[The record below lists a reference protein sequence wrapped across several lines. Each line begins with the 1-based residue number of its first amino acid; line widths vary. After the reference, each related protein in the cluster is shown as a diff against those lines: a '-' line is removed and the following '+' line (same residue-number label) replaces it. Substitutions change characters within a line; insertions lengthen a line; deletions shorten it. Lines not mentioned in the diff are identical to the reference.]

1 MSDTATPEAA
11 PTSDPVA
18 AIPEVGGGDAGDFSF
33 EAALEASINAVDEPA
48 AEEAPVQVEETQKEE
63 AAPEAEATTE
73 ATEATEATEET
84 KPEAEAT
91 DPEDGSHDLLDSL
104 DADVGDDWTPKASSA
119 FQRLKT
125 ELKAERVERET
136 LTQRAKE
143 AEAKVAEL
151 EGVVGSETVETL
163 QNRVQEYENQQLLT
177 NLEQTDA
184 FKEAVMVPLEQI
196 FSGVESLAERHGVDY
211 ESLVDAM
218 TIEDATQQ
226 EEVVAEL
233 MATAS
238 DRDKA
243 VFYRL
248 AAEIEPILERRD
260 NLRANSAD
268 ALHEANLVA
277 EERNKIAL
285 ADKAAQRVDVTKN
298 VTQRIKDKV
307 PFLSGFE
314 GLDLETIQKEAAD
327 VDPTVVHSVDF
338 AYQAVAARLLPSMV
352 KEYASSQKLI
362 EELTKQ
368 LASYEDAEPKLSGG
382 TNSAPLA
389 GSSSKGGDFASSIE
403 SILGGN

>member
-1 MSDTATPEAA
+1 MSDTAPAPESA
-11 PTSDPVA
+11 PADPVA
-18 AIPEVGGGDAGDFSF
+18 AIPEVDGGESADFSF

-48 AEEAPVQVEETQKEE
+48 EEAPVQEEEPATEE
-63 AAPEAEATTE
+63 STPEAEATEETPE
-73 ATEATEATEET
+73 ATKEESTEET
-84 KPEAEAT
+84 
-91 DPEDGSHDLLDSL
+91 SDLLDSL

-125 ELKAERVERET
+125 ELKSERVERES

-151 EGVVGSETVETL
+151 EGVVGNETVETL
-163 QNRVQEYENQQLLT
+163 QQRVQEYENQQMLT
-177 NLEQTDA
+177 SLEQTDA
-184 FKEAVMVPLEQI
+184 YNEAVMQPLEQI
-196 FSGVESLAERHGVDY
+196 FTGVEKLAEAHGVDY

-218 TIEDATQQ
+218 TIEDAAQQ

-248 AAEIEPILERRD
+248 AAEIDPILQRRD
-260 NLRANSAD
+260 NLRSNAD
-268 ALHEANLVA
+268 EALREANLVS
-277 EERNKIAL
+277 EEREKIAL
-285 ADKAAQRVDVTKN
+285 ADRAAQRVEVTKN

-314 GLDLETIQKEAAD
+314 GLDLEGIQKEAAD

-362 EELTKQ
+362 EELTSK

-389 GSSSKGGDFASSIE
+389 GSASKSGDFASSIE
-403 SILGGN
+403 SILGGQ

>member
-1 MSDTATPEAA
+1 MSDTAPAPESA
-11 PTSDPVA
+11 PADPVA
-18 AIPEVGGGDAGDFSF
+18 AIPEVDGGESADFSF

-48 AEEAPVQVEETQKEE
+48 EEAPVQEE
-63 AAPEAEATTE
+63 APATEESTPEAEATEETPE
-73 ATEATEATEET
+73 ATKEESTEET
-84 KPEAEAT
+84 
-91 DPEDGSHDLLDSL
+91 SDLLDSL

-125 ELKAERVERET
+125 ELKSERVERES

-163 QNRVQEYENQQLLT
+163 QQRVQEYENQQMLT
-177 NLEQTDA
+177 SLEQTDA
-184 FKEAVMVPLEQI
+184 YNEAVMQPLEQI
-196 FSGVESLAERHGVDY
+196 FTGVERLAEAHGVDY

-218 TIEDATQQ
+218 TIEDAAQQ

-248 AAEIEPILERRD
+248 AAEIDPILQRRD
-260 NLRANSAD
+260 NLRANVD
-268 ALHEANLVA
+268 EALREANLVS
-277 EERNKIAL
+277 EEREKIAL
-285 ADKAAQRVDVTKN
+285 ADRAAQRVEVTKN

-314 GLDLETIQKEAAD
+314 GLDLEGIQKEAAD

-362 EELTKQ
+362 EELTSK

-389 GSSSKGGDFASSIE
+389 GSASNSGDFASSIE
-403 SILGGN
+403 SILGGQ

>member
-1 MSDTATPEAA
+1 MSDTAPAPESA
-11 PTSDPVA
+11 PADPVA
-18 AIPEVGGGDAGDFSF
+18 AIPEVDGGESADFSF

-48 AEEAPVQVEETQKEE
+48 EEETVQEE
-63 AAPEAEATTE
+63 EPATEESTPEAEATEETPE
-73 ATEATEATEET
+73 ATKEESTEET
-84 KPEAEAT
+84 
-91 DPEDGSHDLLDSL
+91 SDLLDSL

-125 ELKAERVERET
+125 ELKSERVERES

-163 QNRVQEYENQQLLT
+163 QQRVQEYENQQMLT
-177 NLEQTDA
+177 SLEQTNAYHDA
-184 FKEAVMVPLEQI
+184 VVGPLEKI
-196 FSGVESLAERHGVDY
+196 FTHVESLADAHGIDY

-218 TIEDATQQ
+218 TVEDGGEQ
-226 EEVVAEL
+226 EEIIAEL
-233 MATAS
+233 MVGAS

-260 NLRANSAD
+260 NLHNNAEA
-268 ALHEANLVA
+268 ALKEASLLS
-277 EERNKIAL
+277 EEQNKIAL
-285 ADKAAQRVDVTKN
+285 ADRAAQRVEVTKN

-314 GLDLETIQKEAAD
+314 GLDLEGIQKEAAD

-362 EELTKQ
+362 EELTSK

-389 GSSSKGGDFASSIE
+389 GSASKSGDFASSIE
-403 SILGGN
+403 SILGGQ

>member
-1 MSDTATPEAA
+1 MSDTATTEAT

-18 AIPEVGGGDAGDFSF
+18 AIPDTGGGDAGDFSF
-33 EAALEASINAVDEPA
+33 EAALEASINAVDAPV
-48 AEEAPVQVEETQKEE
+48 EEAPAEQVEEPKKEE
-63 AAPEAEATTE
+63 TAPA
-73 ATEATEATEET
+73 EATEEA
-84 KPEAEAT
+84 KPEAEAEAT
-91 DPEDGSHDLLDSL
+91 DPEDGSNDLLDSL
-104 DADVGDDWTPKASSA
+104 DADVGDDWTPKASAA

-125 ELKAERVERET
+125 ELKSERVERET
-136 LTQRAKE
+136 VLQRAKE

-163 QNRVQEYENQQLLT
+163 QQRVQEYENQQLLT

-184 FKEAVMVPLEQI
+184 YKEAVMTPLENVFTQ
-196 FSGVESLAERHGVDY
+196 VEKLASDHGIDY

-218 TIEDATQQ
+218 TIEDTTRQ

-248 AAEIEPILERRD
+248 AAEVDPILQRRD
-260 NLRANSAD
+260 NLRNNAEE
-268 ALHEANLVA
+268 ALNEANLVA
-277 EERNKIAL
+277 EERNKITL
-285 ADKAAQRVDVTKN
+285 AEKAAQRVDVTKN

-307 PFLSGFE
+307 PFLAGFE

-352 KEYASSQKLI
+352 KEYASSQKLV

-382 TNSAPLA
+382 TNSASLA
-389 GSSSKGGDFASSIE
+389 GSPAGNGDFASTIE
-403 SILGGN
+403 SLLAG

>member
-1 MSDTATPEAA
+1 MSDTATPEAT

-48 AEEAPVQVEETQKEE
+48 VEETPAAEEAPAVEETKKEE
-63 AAPEAEATTE
+63 SAETEQAAEESTKTE
-73 ATEATEATEET
+73 GEEKTEE
-84 KPEAEAT
+84 
-91 DPEDGSHDLLDSL
+91 SNDLLDSL

-125 ELKAERVERET
+125 ELKSERAERET

-163 QNRVQEYENQQLLT
+163 QQRVQEYENAQMVT
-177 NLEQTDA
+177 NLEQTTAYHDA
-184 FKEAVMVPLEQI
+184 VIHPLEQV
-196 FSGVESLAERHGVDY
+196 FTAVEKLADTHGIEY
-211 ESLVDAM
+211 SELVEAM
-218 TIEDATQQ
+218 TMEDPTEQ
-226 EEVVAEL
+226 ENAVAEL

-238 DRDKA
+238 DRDRA
-243 VFYRL
+243 IFYRL
-248 AAEIEPILERRD
+248 ASEIDPILQRRD
-260 NLRANSAD
+260 NLRANAEE
-268 ALHEANLVA
+268 ALKEAELVN
-277 EERNKIAL
+277 EERNKITL
-285 ADKAAQRVDVTKN
+285 AEKAAERVDVTKN

-314 GLDLETIQKEAAD
+314 GLDLDTIQKEAAD

-382 TNSAPLA
+382 TNSASLA
-389 GSSSKGGDFASSIE
+389 GSASSSGDFASSIE
-403 SILGGN
+403 SILGGQ

>member
-1 MSDTATPEAA
+1 MSDTATPEVAA
-11 PTSDPVA
+11 DPIA
-18 AIPEVGGGDAGDFSF
+18 AIPDTGAADTGDFSF
-33 EAALEASINAVDEPA
+33 EAALEASINAVDAPV
-48 AEEAPVQVEETQKEE
+48 EEAPAEQVEEPKKEE
-63 AAPEAEATTE
+63 TAPAETTE
-73 ATEATEATEET
+73 ATEEA
-84 KPEAEAT
+84 KPEAEAEAT
-91 DPEDGSHDLLDSL
+91 DPEDGSNDLLDSL
-104 DADVGDDWTPKASSA
+104 DADVGDDWTPKASAA

-125 ELKAERVERET
+125 ELKSERVERET
-136 LTQRAKE
+136 LTQRARE
-143 AEAKVAEL
+143 AEAKIAEL

-163 QNRVQEYENQQLLT
+163 QQRVQEYENQQLLT

-184 FKEAVMVPLEQI
+184 YHDAVISPLEKI
-196 FSGVESLAERHGVDY
+196 FSHVENLADAHGVDY
-211 ESLVDAM
+211 EALVDAM
-218 TIEDATQQ
+218 TIEDGTEQ
-226 EEVVAEL
+226 EARVAEL
-233 MATAS
+233 MASAS

-260 NLRANSAD
+260 TLHNNAD
-268 ALHEANLVA
+268 AALKEANLLSD
-277 EERNKIAL
+277 ERNKITL
-285 ADKAAQRVDVTKN
+285 AEKAAQRVDVTKN

-307 PFLSGFE
+307 PFLAGFE

-382 TNSAPLA
+382 TNSASLA
-389 GSSSKGGDFASSIE
+389 GSPAGNGDFASTIE
-403 SILGGN
+403 SLLAG

>member
-1 MSDTATPEAA
+1 MSDTATPEAT

-48 AEEAPVQVEETQKEE
+48 VEETPAAEEAPVVEETKKEE
-63 AAPEAEATTE
+63 SAETEPAAEKSTE
-73 ATEATEATEET
+73 TEGEEKTEE
-84 KPEAEAT
+84 
-91 DPEDGSHDLLDSL
+91 SNDLLDSL

-125 ELKAERVERET
+125 ELKSERAERET

-163 QNRVQEYENQQLLT
+163 QQRVQEYENAQMVT
-177 NLEQTDA
+177 NLEQTTAYHDA
-184 FKEAVMVPLEQI
+184 VIQPLEQV
-196 FSGVESLAERHGVDY
+196 FTEVEKLADTHGIEY
-211 ESLVDAM
+211 SELVEAM
-218 TIEDATQQ
+218 TMEDPTEQ
-226 EEVVAEL
+226 ENAVAEL
-233 MATAS
+233 MVTAS
-238 DRDKA
+238 DRDRA
-243 VFYRL
+243 IFYRL
-248 AAEIEPILERRD
+248 ASEIDPILQRRD
-260 NLRANSAD
+260 NLRSNAEE
-268 ALHEANLVA
+268 ALKEAELVN
-277 EERNKIAL
+277 EERNKITL
-285 ADKAAQRVDVTKN
+285 AEKAAERVDVTKN

-314 GLDLETIQKEAAD
+314 GLDLDTIQKEAAD

-382 TNSAPLA
+382 TNSASLA
-389 GSSSKGGDFASSIE
+389 GSASSSGDFASSIE
-403 SILGGN
+403 SLLAGS

>member
-18 AIPEVGGGDAGDFSF
+18 TIPDTGGDAGDFSF
-33 EAALEASINAVDEPA
+33 EAALEASINAVEAPAEETPA
-48 AEEAPVQVEETQKEE
+48 AEEAPVVEETKKEE
-63 AAPEAEATTE
+63 SAETEPAAEESTE
-73 ATEATEATEET
+73 TEGEEKTEDTN
-84 KPEAEAT
+84 
-91 DPEDGSHDLLDSL
+91 DLLDAL
-104 DADVGDDWTPKASSA
+104 DADVGDDWTPKASAA

-125 ELKAERVERET
+125 ELKSERVERET

-163 QNRVQEYENQQLLT
+163 QQRVQEYENAQMVT

-184 FKEAVMVPLEQI
+184 FKEAVMRPLEDL
-196 FSGVESLAERHGVDY
+196 FSQVEKLAEVHSVDY

-218 TIEDATQQ
+218 TIEDATRQ

-248 AAEIEPILERRD
+248 AAEIDPILQRRD
-260 NLRANSAD
+260 NLRSNAEE
-268 ALHEANLVA
+268 ALNEANLVA
-277 EERNKIAL
+277 EERNKITL
-285 ADKAAQRVDVTKN
+285 AEKASQRVDVTKN

-314 GLDLETIQKEAAD
+314 GLDLEAIQKEAAD

-389 GSSSKGGDFASSIE
+389 GSASSSGDFASSIE
-403 SILGGN
+403 SLLAGS

>member
-11 PTSDPVA
+11 LTSDPVA
-18 AIPEVGGGDAGDFSF
+18 AIPDTGGGEAGDFSF
-33 EAALEASINAVDEPA
+33 EAALEASINAVDEPVVEETPA
-48 AEEAPVQVEETQKEE
+48 AEEAPAVEETKKEE
-63 AAPEAEATTE
+63 SAETEPAAEESTE
-73 ATEATEATEET
+73 TEGEEKTE
-84 KPEAEAT
+84 
-91 DPEDGSHDLLDSL
+91 DSNDLLDSL

-125 ELKAERVERET
+125 ELKSERVERET

-163 QNRVQEYENQQLLT
+163 QQRVQEYENAQMVT

-184 FKEAVMVPLEQI
+184 YKAAVIEPLEQI
-196 FSGVESLAERHGVDY
+196 FTQVEKLADTHGIEYSD
-211 ESLVDAM
+211 LVEAM
-218 TIEDATQQ
+218 TMEDQTEQ
-226 EEVVAEL
+226 ENAVAEL

-248 AAEIEPILERRD
+248 AAEIDPVLQRRD
-260 NLRANSAD
+260 GLRN
-268 ALHEANLVA
+268 NA
-277 EERNKIAL
+277 EEALKEAELVKEERHKIEL
-285 ADKAAQRVDVTKN
+285 AEKASQRVDVTKN

-314 GLDLETIQKEAAD
+314 GLDLEAIQKEAAD

-389 GSSSKGGDFASSIE
+389 GSASSSGDFASSIE
-403 SILGGN
+403 SLLAGS

>member
-1 MSDTATPEAA
+1 MSDTATPEVAA
-11 PTSDPVA
+11 DPIA
-18 AIPEVGGGDAGDFSF
+18 AIPDTGAADTGDFSF
-33 EAALEASINAVDEPA
+33 EAALEASINAVDAPV
-48 AEEAPVQVEETQKEE
+48 EEAPAEQVEEPKKEE
-63 AAPEAEATTE
+63 TAPAETTEEAKPEAEA
-73 ATEATEATEET
+73 
-84 KPEAEAT
+84 EAEAT
-91 DPEDGSHDLLDSL
+91 DPEDGSNDLLDSL
-104 DADVGDDWTPKASSA
+104 DADVGDDWTPKASAA

-125 ELKAERVERET
+125 ELKSERVERET
-136 LTQRAKE
+136 LTQRARE
-143 AEAKVAEL
+143 AEAKIAEL

-163 QNRVQEYENQQLLT
+163 QQRVQEYENQQLLT

-184 FKEAVMVPLEQI
+184 YKEAIMTPLENVFTQ
-196 FSGVESLAERHGVDY
+196 VEKLASDHGIDY

-218 TIEDATQQ
+218 TIEDTTRQ

-248 AAEIEPILERRD
+248 AAEVDPILQRRD
-260 NLRANSAD
+260 NLRANAGE
-268 ALHEANLVA
+268 ALREAELVSEEKAKANLA
-277 EERNKIAL
+277 EQ
-285 ADKAAQRVDVTKN
+285 AAQRVDVTKN

-307 PFLSGFE
+307 PFLAGFE

-382 TNSAPLA
+382 TNSASLA
-389 GSSSKGGDFASSIE
+389 GSPAGNGDFASTIE
-403 SILGGN
+403 SLLAG

>member
-1 MSDTATPEAA
+1 MSDTAPAPESA
-11 PTSDPVA
+11 PADPVA
-18 AIPEVGGGDAGDFSF
+18 AIPEVDGGESADFSF

-48 AEEAPVQVEETQKEE
+48 EEAPVQEE
-63 AAPEAEATTE
+63 APATEEPTPEAEATEETPE
-73 ATEATEATEET
+73 ATKEESTEET
-84 KPEAEAT
+84 
-91 DPEDGSHDLLDSL
+91 SDLLDSL

-125 ELKAERVERET
+125 ELKSERVERES

-163 QNRVQEYENQQLLT
+163 QQRVQEYENQQMLT
-177 NLEQTDA
+177 SLEQTDA
-184 FKEAVMVPLEQI
+184 YNEAVMQPLEQI
-196 FSGVESLAERHGVDY
+196 FTGVEKLAEAHGVDY

-218 TIEDATQQ
+218 TIEDAAQQ

-248 AAEIEPILERRD
+248 AAEIDPILQRRD
-260 NLRANSAD
+260 NLRSNAD
-268 ALHEANLVA
+268 EALREANLVS
-277 EERNKIAL
+277 EEREKIAL
-285 ADKAAQRVDVTKN
+285 ADRAAQRVEVTKN

-314 GLDLETIQKEAAD
+314 GLDLEGIQKEAAD

-362 EELTKQ
+362 EELTSK

-389 GSSSKGGDFASSIE
+389 GSASNSGDFASSIE
-403 SILGGN
+403 SILGGQ

>member
-1 MSDTATPEAA
+1 MSDTATPEAT

-48 AEEAPVQVEETQKEE
+48 VEETPAAEEAPAVEETKKEE
-63 AAPEAEATTE
+63 SAETEPAAEESTE
-73 ATEATEATEET
+73 TEGEEKTEE
-84 KPEAEAT
+84 
-91 DPEDGSHDLLDSL
+91 SNDLLDSL

-125 ELKAERVERET
+125 ELKSERAERET

-163 QNRVQEYENQQLLT
+163 QQRVQEYENQQMLT
-177 NLEQTDA
+177 NLEQTSAYHDA
-184 FKEAVMVPLEQI
+184 VIAPLENI
-196 FSGVESLAERHGVDY
+196 FSHVEALADAQGVEYDA
-211 ESLVDAM
+211 LVDAM
-218 TIEDATQQ
+218 TIENGEEQ
-226 EEVVAEL
+226 EARVAEL
-233 MATAS
+233 MVNAS

-248 AAEIEPILERRD
+248 SAEIEPILERRD
-260 NLRANSAD
+260 NLHGNAEA
-268 ALHEANLVA
+268 ALKEASLLS
-277 EERNKIAL
+277 EERHKIEL
-285 ADKAAQRVDVTKN
+285 AEKAAERVDVTKN

-314 GLDLETIQKEAAD
+314 GLDLDTIQKEAAD

-382 TNSAPLA
+382 TNSASLA
-389 GSSSKGGDFASSIE
+389 GSASGDTSFASSIE
-403 SILGGN
+403 SILGG

>member
-1 MSDTATPEAA
+1 MSDTAPAPESA
-11 PTSDPVA
+11 PADPVA
-18 AIPEVGGGDAGDFSF
+18 AIPEVDGGESADFSF

-48 AEEAPVQVEETQKEE
+48 EEAPVQETVQEEEPATEE
-63 AAPEAEATTE
+63 STPEAEATEETPE
-73 ATEATEATEET
+73 ATKEESTEET
-84 KPEAEAT
+84 
-91 DPEDGSHDLLDSL
+91 SDLLDSL

-125 ELKAERVERET
+125 ELKSERVERES

-151 EGVVGSETVETL
+151 EGVVGNETVETL
-163 QNRVQEYENQQLLT
+163 QQRVQEYENQQMLT
-177 NLEQTDA
+177 SLEQTDA
-184 FKEAVMVPLEQI
+184 YNEAVMQPLEQI
-196 FSGVESLAERHGVDY
+196 FTGVEKLAEAHGVDY

-218 TIEDATQQ
+218 TIEDAAQQ

-248 AAEIEPILERRD
+248 AAEIDPILQRRD
-260 NLRANSAD
+260 NLRSNAD
-268 ALHEANLVA
+268 EALREANLVS
-277 EERNKIAL
+277 EEREKIAL
-285 ADKAAQRVDVTKN
+285 ADRAAQRVEVTKN

-314 GLDLETIQKEAAD
+314 GLDLEGIQKEAAD

-362 EELTKQ
+362 EELTSK

-389 GSSSKGGDFASSIE
+389 GSASNSGDFASSIE
-403 SILGGN
+403 SILGGQ

>member
-1 MSDTATPEAA
+1 MSDTATPEAT

-18 AIPEVGGGDAGDFSF
+18 AIPDTGGDAGDFSF
-33 EAALEASINAVDEPA
+33 EAALEASINAVDEPVVEETPA
-48 AEEAPVQVEETQKEE
+48 AEEAPAVEETKKEE
-63 AAPEAEATTE
+63 SAETEPAAEESTE
-73 ATEATEATEET
+73 TETESEEKTE
-84 KPEAEAT
+84 
-91 DPEDGSHDLLDSL
+91 DSNDLLDSL
-104 DADVGDDWTPKASSA
+104 DADVGDDWTPKASAA

-125 ELKAERVERET
+125 ELKSERVERET

-163 QNRVQEYENQQLLT
+163 QQRVQEYENAQMVT

-184 FKEAVMVPLEQI
+184 YKAAVIEPLEQI
-196 FSGVESLAERHGVDY
+196 FTQVEKLADTHGIEYSD
-211 ESLVDAM
+211 LVEAM
-218 TIEDATQQ
+218 TMEDQTEQ
-226 EEVVAEL
+226 ENAVAEL

-248 AAEIEPILERRD
+248 AAEIDPVLQRRD
-260 NLRANSAD
+260 GLRN
-268 ALHEANLVA
+268 NA
-277 EERNKIAL
+277 EEALKEAELVKEERHKIEL
-285 ADKAAQRVDVTKN
+285 AEKAAQRVDVTKN

-314 GLDLETIQKEAAD
+314 GLDLDAIQKEAAD

-389 GSSSKGGDFASSIE
+389 GSASSSGDFASSIE
-403 SILGGN
+403 SLLAGS

>member
-1 MSDTATPEAA
+1 MSDTAPAPESA
-11 PTSDPVA
+11 PADPVA
-18 AIPEVGGGDAGDFSF
+18 AIPEVDGGESADFSF

-48 AEEAPVQVEETQKEE
+48 EEETVQEDVKETAQE
-63 AAPEAEATTE
+63 DVQETVQEE
-73 ATEATEATEET
+73 STEET
-84 KPEAEAT
+84 KEEST
-91 DPEDGSHDLLDSL
+91 EENKEESTEDTSDLLDSL

-119 FQRLKT
+119 FQRIKAELKT
-125 ELKAERVERET
+125 ERAERET
-136 LTQRAKE
+136 LIQRAKE

-151 EGVVGSETVETL
+151 EGVVGNETVETL
-163 QNRVQEYENQQLLT
+163 QQRVQEYENAQMLT
-177 NLEQTDA
+177 NLEQTTA
-184 FKEAVMVPLEQI
+184 YNEAVMQPLEQI
-196 FSGVESLAERHGVDY
+196 FTGVERLAEQHGIDY
-211 ESLVDAM
+211 EQLVDAM
-218 TIEDATQQ
+218 TIEDASQQ

-248 AAEIEPILERRD
+248 AAEVEPILERRD
-260 NLRANSAD
+260 NLRANAAD
-268 ALHEANLVA
+268 ALREAELVS
-277 EERNKIAL
+277 EERQKIEL
-285 ADKAAQRVDVTKN
+285 ADRAAQRVEVTKN

-314 GLDLETIQKEAAD
+314 GLDLDGIQKEAAD

-362 EELTKQ
+362 EELTSK

-389 GSSSKGGDFASSIE
+389 GSASSSGDFASSIE
-403 SILGGN
+403 SILGGQ

>member
-1 MSDTATPEAA
+1 MSDTAPAPESA
-11 PTSDPVA
+11 PADPVA
-18 AIPEVGGGDAGDFSF
+18 AIPEVDGGESADFSF

-48 AEEAPVQVEETQKEE
+48 EEAPVQEE
-63 AAPEAEATTE
+63 APATEEPTPEAEATEETPE
-73 ATEATEATEET
+73 ATKEESTEET
-84 KPEAEAT
+84 
-91 DPEDGSHDLLDSL
+91 SDLLDSL

-125 ELKAERVERET
+125 ELKSERVERES

-163 QNRVQEYENQQLLT
+163 QQRVQEYENQQMLT
-177 NLEQTDA
+177 SLEQTDA
-184 FKEAVMVPLEQI
+184 YNEAVMQPLEQI
-196 FSGVESLAERHGVDY
+196 FTGVEKLAEAHGVDY

-218 TIEDATQQ
+218 TIEDAAQQ

-248 AAEIEPILERRD
+248 AAEIDPILQRRD
-260 NLRANSAD
+260 NLRSNAD
-268 ALHEANLVA
+268 EALREANLVS
-277 EERNKIAL
+277 EEREKIAL
-285 ADKAAQRVDVTKN
+285 ADRAAQRVEVTKN

-314 GLDLETIQKEAAD
+314 GLDLEGIQKEAAD

-362 EELTKQ
+362 EELTSK

-389 GSSSKGGDFASSIE
+389 GSASKSGDFASSIE
-403 SILGGN
+403 SILGGQ

>member
-1 MSDTATPEAA
+1 MSDTAPAPESA
-11 PTSDPVA
+11 PADPVA
-18 AIPEVGGGDAGDFSF
+18 AIPEVDGGESADFSF

-48 AEEAPVQVEETQKEE
+48 EEAPVQEEEPATEE
-63 AAPEAEATTE
+63 STPEAEATEETPE
-73 ATEATEATEET
+73 ATKEESTEET
-84 KPEAEAT
+84 
-91 DPEDGSHDLLDSL
+91 SDLLDSL

-125 ELKAERVERET
+125 ELKSERVERES

-151 EGVVGSETVETL
+151 EGVVGNETVETL
-163 QNRVQEYENQQLLT
+163 QQRVQEYENQQMLT
-177 NLEQTDA
+177 SLEQTDA
-184 FKEAVMVPLEQI
+184 YNEAVMQPLEQI
-196 FSGVESLAERHGVDY
+196 FTGVEKLAEAHGVDY
-211 ESLVDAM
+211 EDLVDAM
-218 TIEDATQQ
+218 TIEDAAQQ

-248 AAEIEPILERRD
+248 AAEIDPILQRRD
-260 NLRANSAD
+260 NLRSNAD
-268 ALHEANLVA
+268 EALREANLVS
-277 EERNKIAL
+277 EEREKIAL
-285 ADKAAQRVDVTKN
+285 ADRAAQRVEVTKN

-314 GLDLETIQKEAAD
+314 GLDLEGIQKEAAD

-362 EELTKQ
+362 EELTSK

-389 GSSSKGGDFASSIE
+389 GSASKSGDFASSIE
-403 SILGGN
+403 SILGGQ

>member
-1 MSDTATPEAA
+1 MSDTATPEAT

-48 AEEAPVQVEETQKEE
+48 VEETPAAEEAPAVEETKKEE
-63 AAPEAEATTE
+63 SAETEPAAEESTKTE
-73 ATEATEATEET
+73 GEEKTEE
-84 KPEAEAT
+84 
-91 DPEDGSHDLLDSL
+91 SNDLLDSL

-125 ELKAERVERET
+125 ELKSERAERET

-163 QNRVQEYENQQLLT
+163 QQRVQEYENAQMVT
-177 NLEQTDA
+177 NLEQTTAYHDA
-184 FKEAVMVPLEQI
+184 VIHPLEQV
-196 FSGVESLAERHGVDY
+196 FTAVEKLADTHGIEY
-211 ESLVDAM
+211 SELVEAM
-218 TIEDATQQ
+218 TMEDPTEQ
-226 EEVVAEL
+226 ENAVAEL

-238 DRDKA
+238 DRDRA
-243 VFYRL
+243 IFYRL
-248 AAEIEPILERRD
+248 ASEIDPILQRRD
-260 NLRANSAD
+260 NLRANAEE
-268 ALHEANLVA
+268 ALKEAELVN
-277 EERNKIAL
+277 EERNKITL
-285 ADKAAQRVDVTKN
+285 AEKAAERVDVTKN

-314 GLDLETIQKEAAD
+314 GLDLDTIQKEAAD

-382 TNSAPLA
+382 TNSASLA
-389 GSSSKGGDFASSIE
+389 GSASSSGDFASSIE
-403 SILGGN
+403 SILGGQ

>member
-1 MSDTATPEAA
+1 MSDTAPAPESA
-11 PTSDPVA
+11 PADPVA
-18 AIPEVGGGDAGDFSF
+18 AIPEVDGGESADFSF

-48 AEEAPVQVEETQKEE
+48 EEETVQEE
-63 AAPEAEATTE
+63 EPATEESTPEAEATEETPE
-73 ATEATEATEET
+73 ATKEESTEET
-84 KPEAEAT
+84 
-91 DPEDGSHDLLDSL
+91 SDLLDSL

-125 ELKAERVERET
+125 ELKSERADRET
-136 LTQRAKE
+136 LTQRVKE

-163 QNRVQEYENQQLLT
+163 QQRVQEYENQQMLT
-177 NLEQTDA
+177 SLEQTNAYHDA
-184 FKEAVMVPLEQI
+184 VVGPLEKI
-196 FSGVESLAERHGVDY
+196 FTHVESLADAHGIDY

-218 TIEDATQQ
+218 TVEDGGEQ
-226 EEVVAEL
+226 EEIIAEL
-233 MATAS
+233 MVGAS

-260 NLRANSAD
+260 NLHNNAEA
-268 ALHEANLVA
+268 ALKEASLLS
-277 EERNKIAL
+277 EEQNKIAL
-285 ADKAAQRVDVTKN
+285 ADRAAQRVEVTKN

-314 GLDLETIQKEAAD
+314 GLDLEGIQKEAAD

-362 EELTKQ
+362 EELTSK

-389 GSSSKGGDFASSIE
+389 GSASNSGDFASSIE
-403 SILGGN
+403 SILGGQ

>member
-1 MSDTATPEAA
+1 MSDTATPEAT

-18 AIPEVGGGDAGDFSF
+18 AIPDTGGDAGDFSF
-33 EAALEASINAVDEPA
+33 EAALEASINAVEAP
-48 AEEAPVQVEETQKEE
+48 AEEAPVQESVRVEDPKKEE
-63 AAPEAEATTE
+63 EATPEAEATTE
-73 ATEATEATEET
+73 A
-84 KPEAEAT
+84 EAEST
-91 DPEDGSHDLLDSL
+91 DPEDGSTDPEDGSNDLLDSL

-125 ELKAERVERET
+125 ELKAERVEREA

-163 QNRVQEYENQQLLT
+163 QQRVQEYENQQMLT
-177 NLEQTDA
+177 NLEQTSAYHDA
-184 FKEAVMVPLEQI
+184 VIAPLENI
-196 FSGVESLAERHGVDY
+196 FSHVEALADAQGVEYDA
-211 ESLVDAM
+211 LVDAM
-218 TIEDATQQ
+218 TIENGEEQ
-226 EEVVAEL
+226 EARVAEL
-233 MATAS
+233 MVNAS

-248 AAEIEPILERRD
+248 SAEIEPILERRD
-260 NLRANSAD
+260 NLHHNAEA
-268 ALHEANLVA
+268 ALKEASLLS
-277 EERNKIAL
+277 EERHKIEL
-285 ADKAAQRVDVTKN
+285 AERASQRVDVTKN

-314 GLDLETIQKEAAD
+314 GLDLDAIQKEAAD
-327 VDPTVVHSVDF
+327 VDPSVVHSVDF

-389 GSSSKGGDFASSIE
+389 GSASSSGDFASSIE
-403 SILGGN
+403 SLLAGS

>member
-1 MSDTATPEAA
+1 MSDTAPAPESA
-11 PTSDPVA
+11 PADPVA
-18 AIPEVGGGDAGDFSF
+18 AIPEVDGGESADFSF

-48 AEEAPVQVEETQKEE
+48 EEAPVQETVQEE
-63 AAPEAEATTE
+63 APATEESTPEAEATEETPE
-73 ATEATEATEET
+73 ATKEESTEET
-84 KPEAEAT
+84 
-91 DPEDGSHDLLDSL
+91 SDLLDSL

-125 ELKAERVERET
+125 ELKSERVEREA

-163 QNRVQEYENQQLLT
+163 QQRVQEYENQQMLT
-177 NLEQTDA
+177 SLEQTDA
-184 FKEAVMVPLEQI
+184 YNEAVMQPLEQI
-196 FSGVESLAERHGVDY
+196 FTGVEKLAEAHGVDY

-218 TIEDATQQ
+218 TIEDAAQQ

-248 AAEIEPILERRD
+248 AAEIDPILQRRD
-260 NLRANSAD
+260 NLRSNAD
-268 ALHEANLVA
+268 EALREANLVS
-277 EERNKIAL
+277 EEREKIAL
-285 ADKAAQRVDVTKN
+285 ADRAAQRVEVTKN

-314 GLDLETIQKEAAD
+314 GLDLEGIQKEAAD

-362 EELTKQ
+362 EELTSK

-389 GSSSKGGDFASSIE
+389 GSASKSSDFASSIE
-403 SILGGN
+403 SILGGQ

>member
-1 MSDTATPEAA
+1 MSDTATPEAT

-73 ATEATEATEET
+73 ATEATEET

-125 ELKAERVERET
+125 ELKSERAERET

-163 QNRVQEYENQQLLT
+163 QQRVQEYENAQMVT
-177 NLEQTDA
+177 NLEQTTAYHDA
-184 FKEAVMVPLEQI
+184 VIQPLEQV
-196 FSGVESLAERHGVDY
+196 FTEVEKLADTHGIEY
-211 ESLVDAM
+211 SELVEAM
-218 TIEDATQQ
+218 TMEDPTEQ
-226 EEVVAEL
+226 ENAVAEL

-238 DRDKA
+238 DRDRA
-243 VFYRL
+243 IFYRL
-248 AAEIEPILERRD
+248 ASEIDPILQRRD
-260 NLRANSAD
+260 NLRSNAEE
-268 ALHEANLVA
+268 ALKEAELVN
-277 EERNKIAL
+277 EERNKITL
-285 ADKAAQRVDVTKN
+285 AEKAAQRVDVTKN

-314 GLDLETIQKEAAD
+314 GLDLDTIQKEAAD

-389 GSSSKGGDFASSIE
+389 GSASSSGDFASSIE
-403 SILGGN
+403 SLLSGS

>member
-1 MSDTATPEAA
+1 MSDTATPEVAA
-11 PTSDPVA
+11 DPIA
-18 AIPEVGGGDAGDFSF
+18 AIPDTGAADTGDFSF
-33 EAALEASINAVDEPA
+33 EAALEASINAVDAPV
-48 AEEAPVQVEETQKEE
+48 EEAPAEQVEEPKKEE
-63 AAPEAEATTE
+63 TAPAETTEEAKPEA
-73 ATEATEATEET
+73 
-84 KPEAEAT
+84 EAEAT
-91 DPEDGSHDLLDSL
+91 DPEDGSNDLLDSL
-104 DADVGDDWTPKASSA
+104 DADVGDDWTPKASAA

-125 ELKAERVERET
+125 ELKSERVERET
-136 LTQRAKE
+136 VLQRAKE
-143 AEAKVAEL
+143 AEAKDAEL

-163 QNRVQEYENQQLLT
+163 QQRVQEYENQQLLT

-184 FKEAVMVPLEQI
+184 YKEAVMTPLEAVFTQ
-196 FSGVESLAERHGVDY
+196 VEQLASDHGIDY

-218 TIEDATQQ
+218 TIEDTTRQ

-248 AAEIEPILERRD
+248 AAEVDPILQRRD
-260 NLRANSAD
+260 NLRSNAEE
-268 ALHEANLVA
+268 ALNEANLVA
-277 EERNKIAL
+277 EERNKITL
-285 ADKAAQRVDVTKN
+285 AEKAAQRVDVTKN

-307 PFLSGFE
+307 PFLAGFE

-382 TNSAPLA
+382 TNSASLA
-389 GSSSKGGDFASSIE
+389 GSPAGNGDFASTIE
-403 SILGGN
+403 SLLAG

>member
-1 MSDTATPEAA
+1 MSDTAPAPESA
-11 PTSDPVA
+11 PADPVA
-18 AIPEVGGGDAGDFSF
+18 AIPETDGGESADFSF

-48 AEEAPVQVEETQKEE
+48 EETPVQESVQEEAPTEE
-63 AAPEAEATTE
+63 ATPEAEETKEESAEETTE
-73 ATEATEATEET
+73 ESTEDT
-84 KPEAEAT
+84 
-91 DPEDGSHDLLDSL
+91 SDLLDSL

-119 FQRLKT
+119 FQRIKT
-125 ELKAERVERET
+125 ELKTERAERET
-136 LTQRAKE
+136 ILQRAKE

-151 EGVVGSETVETL
+151 EGVVGNETVETL
-163 QNRVQEYENQQLLT
+163 QQRVQEYENQQMLT
-177 NLEQTDA
+177 SLESTSA
-184 FKEAVMVPLEQI
+184 YNEAVMQPLEQI
-196 FSGVESLAERHGVDY
+196 FTGVEQLAETHGIEY

-218 TIEDATQQ
+218 TIEDAAQQ

-248 AAEIEPILERRD
+248 AAEVEPILQRRD
-260 NLRANSAD
+260 NLRANASE
-268 ALHEANLVA
+268 ALKEAELVA
-277 EERNKIAL
+277 EERQKMEL
-285 ADKAAQRVDVTKN
+285 ADKAAQRVEVTKN

-314 GLDLETIQKEAAD
+314 GLDLDGIQKEASD

-362 EELTKQ
+362 EELTSK

-389 GSSSKGGDFASSIE
+389 GSASSGGDFASSIE
-403 SILGGN
+403 SILGGQ

>member
-18 AIPEVGGGDAGDFSF
+18 AIPDVGGGDAGDFSF

-73 ATEATEATEET
+73 ATDET

-125 ELKAERVERET
+125 ELKTERVERET

-163 QNRVQEYENQQLLT
+163 QQRVQEYENAQMLT

-184 FKEAVMVPLEQI
+184 YHDAVVAPLENI
-196 FSGVESLAERHGVDY
+196 FTHVESLADAHGVDY

-218 TIEDATQQ
+218 TIEDGGEQ
-226 EEVVAEL
+226 EVRVAEL
-233 MATAS
+233 LVDAS

-260 NLRANSAD
+260 NLHNNAD
-268 ALHEANLVA
+268 AALREAALLS
-277 EERNKIAL
+277 EESNKISL
-285 ADKAAQRVDVTKN
+285 AEKAAQRVDVTKN
-298 VTQRIKDKV
+298 VTQRIKEKV

-314 GLDLETIQKEAAD
+314 NLDLDAIQKEAAD

-368 LASYEDAEPKLSGG
+368 LASYEDAEPQLSGG

-389 GSSSKGGDFASSIE
+389 GSASGSGDFASSIE
-403 SILGGN
+403 SLLGGH

>member
-1 MSDTATPEAA
+1 MSDTATPEAT

-48 AEEAPVQVEETQKEE
+48 VEETPAAEEAPAVEETKKEE
-63 AAPEAEATTE
+63 SAETEPAAEASTKTE
-73 ATEATEATEET
+73 GEEKTEE
-84 KPEAEAT
+84 
-91 DPEDGSHDLLDSL
+91 SNDLLDSL

-125 ELKAERVERET
+125 ELKSERAERET

-163 QNRVQEYENQQLLT
+163 QQRVQEYENAQMVT
-177 NLEQTDA
+177 NLEQTTAYHDA
-184 FKEAVMVPLEQI
+184 VIHPLEQV
-196 FSGVESLAERHGVDY
+196 FTAVEKLADTHGIEY
-211 ESLVDAM
+211 SELVEAM
-218 TIEDATQQ
+218 TMEDPTEQ
-226 EEVVAEL
+226 ENAVAEL

-238 DRDKA
+238 DRDRA
-243 VFYRL
+243 IFYRL
-248 AAEIEPILERRD
+248 ASEIDPILQRRD
-260 NLRANSAD
+260 NLRANAEE
-268 ALHEANLVA
+268 ALKEAELVN
-277 EERNKIAL
+277 EERNKITL
-285 ADKAAQRVDVTKN
+285 AEKAAERVDVTKN

-314 GLDLETIQKEAAD
+314 GLDLDTIQKEAAD

-382 TNSAPLA
+382 TNSASLA
-389 GSSSKGGDFASSIE
+389 GSASSSGDFASSIE
-403 SILGGN
+403 SILGGQ

>member
-1 MSDTATPEAA
+1 MSDTATTEAT

-18 AIPEVGGGDAGDFSF
+18 AIPEVGGDAGDFSF
-33 EAALEASINAVDEPA
+33 EAALEASINAVDAP
-48 AEEAPVQVEETQKEE
+48 AEEAPVQESVRVEDPKKEE
-63 AAPEAEATTE
+63 EATPEAEA
-73 ATEATEATEET
+73 
-84 KPEAEAT
+84 EAEAT

-125 ELKAERVERET
+125 ELKSERVEREA

-163 QNRVQEYENQQLLT
+163 QQRVQEYENAQLLT

-184 FKEAVMVPLEQI
+184 YKEAVMAPLENV
-196 FSGVESLAERHGVDY
+196 FSHVEQLASDHGIDY

-218 TIEDATQQ
+218 TIEDATRQ

-248 AAEIEPILERRD
+248 AAEIDPILQRRD
-260 NLRANSAD
+260 NLRNNAAE
-268 ALHEANLVA
+268 ALNEANLVA
-277 EERNKIAL
+277 EERNKISL
-285 ADKAAQRVDVTKN
+285 AEKAAQRVDVTKN

-314 GLDLETIQKEAAD
+314 GLDLEAIQKEAAD

-382 TNSAPLA
+382 TNSASLA
-389 GSSSKGGDFASSIE
+389 GSASSSTDFAASIE
-403 SILGGN
+403 SLLAGS

>member
-1 MSDTATPEAA
+1 MSDTATPEAT

-48 AEEAPVQVEETQKEE
+48 VEETPAAEEAPVVEETKKEE
-63 AAPEAEATTE
+63 SAETEPAAEESTE
-73 ATEATEATEET
+73 TEGEEKTEE
-84 KPEAEAT
+84 
-91 DPEDGSHDLLDSL
+91 SNDLLDSL

-125 ELKAERVERET
+125 ELKSERAERET

-163 QNRVQEYENQQLLT
+163 QQRVQEYENAQMLT

-184 FKEAVMVPLEQI
+184 FKEAVMQPLESL
-196 FSGVESLAERHGVDY
+196 FSQVEKLAEAHSVDY

-218 TIEDATQQ
+218 TIEDATRQ

-248 AAEIEPILERRD
+248 AAEIDPILQRRD
-260 NLRANSAD
+260 NLRGNAEE
-268 ALHEANLVA
+268 ALNEANLVA
-277 EERNKIAL
+277 EERNKIEL
-285 ADKAAQRVDVTKN
+285 AEKAAQRVDVTKN

-314 GLDLETIQKEAAD
+314 GLDLDTIQKEAAD

-382 TNSAPLA
+382 TNSASLA
-389 GSSSKGGDFASSIE
+389 GSASGDTSFASSIE
-403 SILGGN
+403 SILGG

>member
-1 MSDTATPEAA
+1 MSDTAPAPESA
-11 PTSDPVA
+11 PADPVA
-18 AIPEVGGGDAGDFSF
+18 AIPEVDGGEAADFSF

-48 AEEAPVQVEETQKEE
+48 EEETVQETVQEE
-63 AAPEAEATTE
+63 T
-73 ATEATEATEET
+73 ATEET
-84 KPEAEAT
+84 APEGEET
-91 DPEDGSHDLLDSL
+91 KEESTEETKEESTEEGSDLLDSL

-125 ELKAERVERET
+125 ELKSERAERET

-151 EGVVGSETVETL
+151 EGVVGNETVETL
-163 QNRVQEYENQQLLT
+163 QQRVQEYENQQMLT
-177 NLEQTDA
+177 NLEQTSA
-184 FKEAVMVPLEQI
+184 YNEAVLQPLEQI
-196 FSGVESLAERHGVDY
+196 FTGVEKLAEQHGIDY
-211 ESLVDAM
+211 EQLVDAM
-218 TIEDATQQ
+218 TIEDASQQ

-248 AAEIEPILERRD
+248 AAEVEPILERRD
-260 NLRANSAD
+260 NLRANAAD
-268 ALHEANLVA
+268 ALREAELVS
-277 EERNKIAL
+277 EERQKIEL
-285 ADKAAQRVDVTKN
+285 ADRAAQRVEVTKN

-314 GLDLETIQKEAAD
+314 GLDLDGIQKEAAD

-362 EELTKQ
+362 EELTSK

-389 GSSSKGGDFASSIE
+389 GSASSSGDFASSIE
-403 SILGGN
+403 SILGGQ

>member
-1 MSDTATPEAA
+1 MSDTAPEAA
-11 PTSDPVA
+11 LTADPVA
-18 AIPEVGGGDAGDFSF
+18 AIPETGDGGEAADFSF

-48 AEEAPVQVEETQKEE
+48 EEAPVQETVQE
-63 AAPEAEATTE
+63 E
-73 ATEATEATEET
+73 ATEKKEEESTQTTKAESTEESTEET
-84 KPEAEAT
+84 K
-91 DPEDGSHDLLDSL
+91 EDTSDLLDAL

-119 FQRLKT
+119 FQRIKT
-125 ELKAERVERET
+125 ELKNERAERET
-136 LTQRAKE
+136 IIQRAKE

-163 QNRVQEYENQQLLT
+163 QQRVREYENQQMLT
-177 NLEQTDA
+177 SLENTDA
-184 FKEAVMVPLEQI
+184 YNEAVMQPLEQI
-196 FSGVESLAERHGVDY
+196 FTGVERLAEAHGIEY
-211 ESLVDAM
+211 EQLVDAM
-218 TIEDATQQ
+218 TIEDASQQ

-248 AAEIEPILERRD
+248 AAEVEPILHRRD
-260 NLRANSAD
+260 NLRANASD
-268 ALHEANLVA
+268 ALREAELVS
-277 EERNKIAL
+277 EERHKIEL
-285 ADKAAQRVDVTKN
+285 ADRAAQRVEVTKN

-314 GLDLETIQKEAAD
+314 GLDLDGIQKEAAD

-382 TNSAPLA
+382 TNSASLA
-389 GSSSKGGDFASSIE
+389 GSASAGGDFASSIE
-403 SILGGN
+403 SILGGH

>member
-1 MSDTATPEAA
+1 MSDTAPAPESA
-11 PTSDPVA
+11 PADPVA
-18 AIPEVGGGDAGDFSF
+18 AIPEVDGGESADFSF

-48 AEEAPVQVEETQKEE
+48 EEAPVQEE
-63 AAPEAEATTE
+63 APATEEPTPEAEATEETPE
-73 ATEATEATEET
+73 ATKEESTEET
-84 KPEAEAT
+84 
-91 DPEDGSHDLLDSL
+91 SDLLDSL

-125 ELKAERVERET
+125 ELKSERVERES

-163 QNRVQEYENQQLLT
+163 QQRVQEYENQRMLT
-177 NLEQTDA
+177 SLEQTDA
-184 FKEAVMVPLEQI
+184 YNEAVMQPLGQI
-196 FSGVESLAERHGVDY
+196 FTGVEKLAEAHGVDY

-218 TIEDATQQ
+218 TIEDAAQQ

-248 AAEIEPILERRD
+248 AAEIDPILQRRD
-260 NLRANSAD
+260 NLRSNAD
-268 ALHEANLVA
+268 EALREANLVS
-277 EERNKIAL
+277 EEREKIAL
-285 ADKAAQRVDVTKN
+285 ADRAAQRVEVTKN

-314 GLDLETIQKEAAD
+314 GLDLEGIQKEAAD

-362 EELTKQ
+362 EELTSK

-389 GSSSKGGDFASSIE
+389 GSASKSGDFASSIE
-403 SILGGN
+403 SILGGQ

>member
-1 MSDTATPEAA
+1 MSDTATPEVAA
-11 PTSDPVA
+11 DPIA
-18 AIPEVGGGDAGDFSF
+18 AIPDTGAADTGDFSF
-33 EAALEASINAVDEPA
+33 EAALEASINAVDAPV
-48 AEEAPVQVEETQKEE
+48 EEAPAEQVEEPKKEE
-63 AAPEAEATTE
+63 TAPAETTE
-73 ATEATEATEET
+73 EAKPAT
-84 KPEAEAT
+84 PEAEAT
-91 DPEDGSHDLLDSL
+91 DPEDGSNDLLDSL
-104 DADVGDDWTPKASSA
+104 DADVGDDWTPKASAA

-125 ELKAERVERET
+125 ELKSERVERET

-163 QNRVQEYENQQLLT
+163 QQRVQEYENQQLLT

-184 FKEAVMVPLEQI
+184 YKEAVMTPLENVFTQ
-196 FSGVESLAERHGVDY
+196 VEKLASDHGIDY

-218 TIEDATQQ
+218 TIEDTTRQ

-248 AAEIEPILERRD
+248 AAEVDPILQRRD
-260 NLRANSAD
+260 NLRNNAEE
-268 ALHEANLVA
+268 ALNEANLVA
-277 EERNKIAL
+277 EERNKISL
-285 ADKAAQRVDVTKN
+285 AEKAAQRVDVTKN

-307 PFLSGFE
+307 PFLAGFE

-382 TNSAPLA
+382 TNSASLA
-389 GSSSKGGDFASSIE
+389 GSASSSTDFAASIE
-403 SILGGN
+403 SLLAGS

>member
-1 MSDTATPEAA
+1 MSDTAPAPESA
-11 PTSDPVA
+11 PADPVA
-18 AIPEVGGGDAGDFSF
+18 AIPEVDGGESADFSF

-48 AEEAPVQVEETQKEE
+48 EEAPVQETVQEEEPATEE
-63 AAPEAEATTE
+63 STPEAEATEETPE
-73 ATEATEATEET
+73 ATKEESTEET
-84 KPEAEAT
+84 
-91 DPEDGSHDLLDSL
+91 SDLLDSL

-125 ELKAERVERET
+125 ELKSERVEREA

-163 QNRVQEYENQQLLT
+163 QQRVQEYENQQMLT
-177 NLEQTDA
+177 SLEQTDA
-184 FKEAVMVPLEQI
+184 YHDAVVGPLEKI
-196 FSGVESLAERHGVDY
+196 FTHVESLADAHGIDY

-218 TIEDATQQ
+218 TVEDGGEQ
-226 EEVVAEL
+226 EEIIAEL
-233 MATAS
+233 MVGAS

-260 NLRANSAD
+260 NLHNNAEA
-268 ALHEANLVA
+268 ALKEASLLS
-277 EERNKIAL
+277 EEQNKIFL
-285 ADKAAQRVDVTKN
+285 AEKAAQRVEVTKN

-314 GLDLETIQKEAAD
+314 GLDLEGIQKEAAD

-362 EELTKQ
+362 EELTSK

-389 GSSSKGGDFASSIE
+389 GSASKSGDFASSIE
-403 SILGGN
+403 SILGGQ

>member
-1 MSDTATPEAA
+1 MSDTATPEAT

-48 AEEAPVQVEETQKEE
+48 VEETPAAEEAPAVEETKKEE
-63 AAPEAEATTE
+63 SAETEPAAEESTE
-73 ATEATEATEET
+73 TEGGEKTEE
-84 KPEAEAT
+84 
-91 DPEDGSHDLLDSL
+91 SNDLLDSL
-104 DADVGDDWTPKASSA
+104 DADVGDDWTPKASAA

-125 ELKAERVERET
+125 ELKSERVERET

-163 QNRVQEYENQQLLT
+163 QQRVQEYENQQLLT

-184 FKEAVMVPLEQI
+184 FREAVMQPLEQI
-196 FSGVESLAERHGVDY
+196 FTGVESLAERHGVDY
-211 ESLVDAM
+211 EALVDAM

-260 NLRANSAD
+260 NLRENSAA
-268 ALHEANLVA
+268 ALEEANLVA
-277 EERNKIAL
+277 EERNKITL
-285 ADKAAQRVDVTKN
+285 AETAAQRVDVTKN

-314 GLDLETIQKEAAD
+314 GLDLDTIQKEAAD

-382 TNSAPLA
+382 TNSASLA
-389 GSSSKGGDFASSIE
+389 GSASGDTSFASSIE
-403 SILGGN
+403 SILGG

>member
-63 AAPEAEATTE
+63 SAPEATP
-73 ATEATEATEET
+73 EATEET

-91 DPEDGSHDLLDSL
+91 DPEDGSNDLLDSL

-125 ELKAERVERET
+125 ELKSERVERET

-151 EGVVGSETVETL
+151 EGVVGAETVETL
-163 QNRVQEYENQQLLT
+163 QQRVQDYENAQMVT
-177 NLEQTDA
+177 NLEQTNA
-184 FKEAVMVPLEQI
+184 YHEAVIQPLEQV
-196 FSGVESLAERHGVDY
+196 FTEVEKLDPTE
-211 ESLVDAM
+211 
-218 TIEDATQQ
+218 Q
-226 EEVVAEL
+226 ENAVAEL

-248 AAEIEPILERRD
+248 ASEIDPILQRRD
-260 NLRANSAD
+260 NLRNNAEE
-268 ALHEANLVA
+268 ALKEAELVND
-277 EERNKIAL
+277 ERNKIAL

-314 GLDLETIQKEAAD
+314 GLDLDTIQKEAAD